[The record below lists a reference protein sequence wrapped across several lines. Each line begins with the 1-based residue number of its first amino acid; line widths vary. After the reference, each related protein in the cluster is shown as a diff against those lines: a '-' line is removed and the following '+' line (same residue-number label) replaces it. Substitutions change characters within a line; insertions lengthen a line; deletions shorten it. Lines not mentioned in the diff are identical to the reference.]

1 MLKTHHCGEL
11 RLSHVGQQV
20 TLGGWV
26 NVRRDQGGIIFIDLR
41 DRWGITQLTIDEKKS
56 PEAHKQAGD
65 VRAEY
70 VLQVT
75 GFVRERPK
83 ELVNPKLATGEVE
96 LEVHTF
102 KVLNA
107 AKTPPFAI
115 KDDTKVDESLRLK
128 YRYLDLRRQRMQRN
142 IMLRGK
148 IVQHMREYLTQR
160 DFIEIETPILF
171 KTTPEGARDYLVPS
185 RVHPGKFYA
194 LPQSPQQLKQ
204 LLMVAGYEKYFQ
216 IARCFR
222 DEDQRGDRQPE
233 FTQLDM
239 ELSFVER
246 EDILQL
252 IEHLM
257 TEIVEKLSDKKLLF
271 KPFKR
276 LTHAESMLKY
286 GCDKPDLRFGLEIQ
300 DITEIVRNMPFK
312 VFADS
317 AAAGNPVRAIRIPGG
332 GDYGR
337 AQLDILVDMAKSAG
351 AKGLVYFALRKDG
364 TVASPALKF
373 FDEAQQKAI
382 YQRMEAVTGDLILIV
397 ADKEAIA
404 CKAMD
409 TFRREF
415 AERLNLADPN
425 LVAFCWIIDFPMF
438 EWSAEENRWEP
449 AHHMFTMPMFE
460 DMQYL
465 DTDPGKVRGQ
475 LYDLVINGYELA
487 SGSIRIHE
495 RALQEKIFKLIGMPL
510 DVAQSRFGHML
521 DAFEYGTPPH
531 GGIAPGIDRLVMIL
545 TDEPNIREVIAFPKN
560 QQALDLMADAPS
572 EADARQLRDLSIL
585 LKAEEVAKTQA

>member
-1 MLKTHHCGEL
+1 MLKTHNCGEL
-11 RLSHVGQQV
+11 RRSHVGQQV

-41 DRWGITQLTIDEKKS
+41 DRWGITQLTIDEQKS
-56 PEAHKQAGD
+56 PDAHAKGGD
-65 VRAEY
+65 LRAEF

-75 GFVRERPK
+75 GIVRERPK
-83 ELVNPKLATGEVE
+83 ELINPKLETGEVE
-96 LEVHTF
+96 LEVKSF

-107 AKTPPFAI
+107 AKTPPFSI
-115 KDDTKVDESLRLK
+115 KDDTKVDEALRLK
-128 YRYLDLRRQRMQRN
+128 YRYLDLRRLRMQRN
-142 IMLRGK
+142 IILRGK
-148 IVQHMREYLTQR
+148 IVQFMREYLTER

-222 DEDQRGDRQPE
+222 DEDLRGDRQPE

-252 IEHLM
+252 IEGLM
-257 TEIVEKLSDKKLLF
+257 TEIVEKISDKKLLF

-276 LTHAESMLKY
+276 LTYAESMLKY
-286 GCDKPDLRFGLEIQ
+286 GCDKPDLRYGLEIQ
-300 DITEIVRNMPFK
+300 DITDVVRNMPFK

-317 AAAGNPVRAIRIPGG
+317 AAAGNPVRAIRIPGN
-332 GDYGR
+332 GDLPR
-337 AQLDILVDMAKSAG
+337 AQLDILVDMAKAAG
-351 AKGLVYFALRKDG
+351 AKGLVYFSLRKDG

-373 FDEAQQKAI
+373 FDDAQQKVI
-382 YQRMEAVTGDLILIV
+382 FQRMEAVTGDLILIV

-425 LVAFCWIIDFPMF
+425 VVAFSWIIDFPMF

-460 DMQYL
+460 DMEYL

-495 RALQEKIFKLIGMPL
+495 RALQEKIFKLIGMPTE
-510 DVAQSRFGHML
+510 VSQSRFGHML

-531 GGIAPGIDRLVMIL
+531 GGIAPGVDRLVMIL
-545 TDEPNIREVIAFPKN
+545 AGEPNIREVVAFPKN
-560 QQALDLMADAPS
+560 QQAIDLMADAPS
-572 EADARQLRDLSIL
+572 EAEPKQLRELSISV
-585 LKAEEVAKTQA
+585 KMDEVAKTQA